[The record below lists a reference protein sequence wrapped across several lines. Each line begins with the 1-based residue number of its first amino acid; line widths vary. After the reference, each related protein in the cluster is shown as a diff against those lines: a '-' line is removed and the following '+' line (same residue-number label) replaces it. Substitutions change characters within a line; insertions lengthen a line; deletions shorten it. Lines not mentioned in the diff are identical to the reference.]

1 MFALH
6 LDIVIIIQFLE
17 IHNRK
22 RYLFIAVS
30 QESIRA
36 LGSNVMNS
44 RTVYGCLKHLNKVTK
59 RYDVHLGSGTQ

>member
-6 LDIVIIIQFLE
+6 MHIVIIIQFLE

-22 RYLFIAVS
+22 QYLFIAVS

-36 LGSNVMNS
+36 LGSNVMNF
-44 RTVYGCLKHLNKVTK
+44 RTVYGCRKHLNKVAK
-59 RYDVHLGSGTQ
+59 MYDVHLGSGTQ